1 MEKLEITEIKR
12 IVSLIQKIEC
22 KNYAVLTDTAKELGV
37 KKTELM
43 QFIEDNNKLFKI
55 SEVNGV
61 KGLTISNVYLKPED
75 NPETD
80 EWIEKKKKEW
90 EKKLHVSKMYYYGC
104 FEFYY
109 ITTDTDGYCS
119 HKEYLYRNTDA
130 KMNKLIEDGIL
141 TYEKRGYGGFGDYTI
156 GNFILFN
163 SNIDKITNAG
173 WTTDFEEIKEE

>member
-1 MEKLEITEIKR
+1 MGKLEITEIKR
-12 IVSLIQKIEC
+12 IVNLIQKIEC

-90 EKKLHVSKMYYYGC
+90 EKHLPNEKYSFISK
-104 FEFYY
+104 
-109 ITTDTDGYCS
+109 
-119 HKEYLYRNTDA
+119 
-130 KMNKLIEDGIL
+130 
-141 TYEKRGYGGFGDYTI
+141 
-156 GNFILFN
+156 
-163 SNIDKITNAG
+163 NIQK
-173 WTTDFEEIKEE
+173 